1 MGMDG
6 NDLLNKTFESEN
18 RRNRKSQ
25 IISILILFI
34 LIVCFSLWRSHGT
47 ESLKILWTEESL
59 IITEPSGDMHS
70 LKLENIDSISYQSGW
85 DFGNCTGSREDR
97 FSRCGSCENE
107 MVGRYQCYAFKNSSS
122 VILIRIEK
130 ETYAISYES
139 DTITKN
145 LYEALPETFEELGLP
160 HEIIFQ

>member
-47 ESLKILWTEESL
+47 ESLKI
-59 IITEPSGDMHS
+59 
-70 LKLENIDSISYQSGW
+70 Q
-85 DFGNCTGSREDR
+85 
-97 FSRCGSCENE
+97 
-107 MVGRYQCYAFKNSSS
+107 
-122 VILIRIEK
+122 
-130 ETYAISYES
+130 
-139 DTITKN
+139 
-145 LYEALPETFEELGLP
+145 
-160 HEIIFQ
+160 